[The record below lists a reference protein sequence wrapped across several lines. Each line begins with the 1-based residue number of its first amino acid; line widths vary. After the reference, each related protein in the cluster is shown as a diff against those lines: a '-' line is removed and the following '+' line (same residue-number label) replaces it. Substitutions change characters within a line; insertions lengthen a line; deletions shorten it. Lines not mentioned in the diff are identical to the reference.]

1 MKCFQIFLL
10 ALLCSPLSGFAQAKA
25 EATPA
30 STLTVLPGYKVEL
43 VYSPDKP
50 TEGSWVAMAID
61 PKGRLI
67 VSPQDKQPLLRLTLI
82 DGKIVKMEKINLPV
96 TSSMGMLYAFDS
108 LYVSG
113 NGKNGLGIYR
123 LRDTDND
130 DQYDQLEFLRK
141 IDGAAGEHGSHALV
155 LGPDKMIYQIHGNF
169 VKLPTDLSPASPHRN
184 YADDLVLPRAEDG
197 NRFGEFNKPPGGT
210 VVRMDKDCK
219 KVELVAGGMRNTY
232 DFDFSPEGEMF
243 AFDSDMEWDWGT
255 PWYRPTRIYHLVS
268 GGDYGFREGT
278 AKWPKWYHD
287 ALPPVV
293 DVGIGSPTGVK
304 FGNKSFFPDKYKK
317 ALFAMDWTYGRIL
330 AVHLKPEG
338 ASYGATFESFV
349 QGKPLN
355 VTDMEFGHDGA
366 LYFATGGRNTQS
378 GLYRVT
384 YVGRQASSPALTS
397 AEEQAAAKAAEARAL
412 RHQLEAF
419 HGKKDPAAIG
429 FAWRHLDSD
438 DRFIRYAAR
447 IAIEAQDVNLWQD
460 RALKEKKTEAA
471 LTALLA
477 LARCGNTNLEAKLI
491 DSLYGHIGGLSEP
504 QMLEFLRVTEVAF
517 SRMGPPSQETAKK
530 VVRRLNSR
538 YPAKTEPLNREL
550 CQVLIFL
557 QAPNVVK
564 KTLDLVAKAQTQ
576 EEQIHYMFH
585 LRNLKTGWTIDD
597 RKRYF
602 AWFDRGSDKT
612 LGAGT
617 YPGGAGYYMAA
628 NPLKEQKLHP
638 REVIQWFT
646 DVGRDYGDGSSFPKL
661 ISNIRKDAIASL
673 SDAERKEFAPM
684 IAAIPA
690 DAPPRRAPK
699 PRKLVKEWSMAD
711 LMPALDQAA
720 RGRSFTH
727 GRDAFVAAQ
736 CLACHKFGNEGGST
750 GPDLTAISS
759 RFTRADV
766 LSSIIEPSKVVSDQ
780 YRNTT
785 VYLKNGDEVTGQL
798 LQETPEKLVLVTDP
812 LTNKKAEVAVK
823 DVQKREPSKLSPM
836 PEGLVNILTKDEI
849 LDMLAYME
857 SGGKQSAAAFTQK

>member
-1 MKCFQIFLL
+1 MNLSRISLV
-10 ALLCSPLSGFAQAKA
+10 ALLCWPLAAFPQTKP

-30 STLTVLPGYKVEL
+30 SKLTVLPGYKVEL
-43 VYSPDKP
+43 VYSPNKP

-61 PKGRLI
+61 SKGRLI
-67 VSPQDKQPLLRLTLI
+67 VSPQDKQPLVRITLV
-82 DGKIVKMEKINLPV
+82 DGKIVKMEKIDLPV
-96 TSSMGMLYAFDS
+96 TSSMGMLYAFES

-169 VKLPTDLSPASPHRN
+169 VKLPADLSPSSPHRN

-197 NRFGEFNKPPGGT
+197 NRFGEFNKPPGGFI
-210 VVRMDKDCK
+210 VRMDKDAK
-219 KVELVAGGMRNTY
+219 KVEMVAAGMRNTY

-243 AFDSDMEWDWGT
+243 CFDSDMEWDWGT

-293 DVGIGSPTGVK
+293 DIGIGSPTGVK

-317 ALFAMDWTYGRIL
+317 ALFAMDWTYGRIV
-330 AVHLKPEG
+330 AVHLKPD
-338 ASYGATFESFV
+338 GATYTGTFETFV

-378 GLYRVT
+378 GLYRVS
-384 YVGRQASSPALTS
+384 YVGRQASTPGN
-397 AEEQAAAKAAEARAL
+397 AEERAETKAAEARKL
-412 RHQLEAF
+412 RHQVESF
-419 HGKKDPAAIG
+419 HGRKDPAAIG
-429 FAWRHLDSD
+429 FAWQHLDSD

-447 IAIEAQDVNLWQD
+447 IAVEAQDVNLWQD

-471 LTALLA
+471 LNALLA
-477 LARCGNTNLEAKLI
+477 LARCGNTNLESKLL
-491 DSLYGHIGGLSEP
+491 DSLYSHIGSVPEP
-504 QMLEFLRVTEVAF
+504 QMLEFLRVTEVTF
-517 SRMGPPSQETAKK
+517 SRMGPPSQKTAQK
-530 VVRRLNSR
+530 VVKRLNR
-538 YPAKTEPLNREL
+538 LYPAKTEPMNREL
-550 CQVLIFL
+550 CQILIFL
-557 QAPNVVK
+557 QAPNVVN

-576 EEQIHYMFH
+576 EEQIHYMLH
-585 LRNLKTGWTIDD
+585 LRNLKTGWTMDD

-602 AWFDRGSDKT
+602 AWFNRGDDKAP
-612 LGAGT
+612 GAGT
-617 YPGGAGYYMAA
+617 YPGGAGYYVTS
-628 NPLKEQKLHP
+628 NPLQAQKFHP
-638 REVIQWFT
+638 REVTQWFT
-646 DVGRDYGDGSSFPKL
+646 DVGLGYGDGSSFPKF
-661 ISNIRKDAIASL
+661 ISNIRKDTIASL

-690 DAPPRRAPK
+690 DAPPRKAAK
-699 PRKLVKEWSMAD
+699 PRKLVKEWTMAD
-711 LMPALDQAA
+711 LMPVLDQAS
-720 RGRSFTH
+720 RGRSYTH
-727 GRDAFVAAQ
+727 GRDAFAAAQ
-736 CLACHKFGNEGGST
+736 CLACHKFGNEGGGT

-785 VYLKNGDEVTGQL
+785 VFLKNGDEVTGQL
-798 LQETPEKLVLVTDP
+798 LQETPDKLVLITDP
-812 LTNKKAEVAVK
+812 LTNKKAEVPLK

-836 PEGLVNILTKDEI
+836 PEGLVNILTKEEI

-857 SGGKQSAAAFTQK
+857 SGGKETAAAFTQK